1 MSDFTPLREAVDTLA
16 SHAHPLD
23 FGDLERRATRRG
35 RRRIALVATAGVAA
49 VILTVGIAED
59 ALSGG
64 EHAQGPVHQPSPS
77 SSETRRRRARWTPE
91 RIRAEGAPRGDVFD
105 YGLGPAPSGLDAAE
119 LYCVGEEACDESPRR
134 PRGKDR
140 PRGAGDDEGWTVR
153 CLFEVLRGR
162 PWAEVSFGD
171 DSILVEDTASARQS
185 RFAVETPTTL
195 RRLHGERLGPCRP
208 GPDVVLIEDLDRARD
223 FQVGPDGPGI
233 HPYLVDDRAGTIR
246 PLDVPDGIEQ
256 WGPNVDEFLWGINGC
271 RVIWQGSDGSFDH
284 HDVSCRNPRLTDLPG
299 DYWKDGL
306 DAWAAPGRMVL
317 LEHNADGDPLTVH
330 VSVDGG
336 ATWQRIE
343 IEDRNWDGTTAMVK
357 AALADALAQV
367 G

>member
-23 FGDLERRATRRG
+23 FGDLERRAIRRG

-77 SSETRRRRARWTPE
+77 SSETTATGAGWTPE

-105 YGLGPAPSGLDAAE
+105 YGLGPAPSGLDAE
-119 LYCVGEEACDESPRR
+119 LYCVGEEACDEFP
-134 PRGKDR
+134 PDL
-140 PRGAGDDEGWTVR
+140 EGRTGHVALEMTKGGQSV
-153 CLFEVLRGR
+153 LFEVRGR
-162 PWAEVSFGD
+162 PWARYFGD
-171 DSILVEDTASARQS
+171 DSILVEDGFGQAVRFRLLNADGTAVQLRMVSDSAP
-185 RFAVETPTTL
+185 AA
-195 RRLHGERLGPCRP
+195 P
-208 GPDVVLIEDLDRARD
+208 GPDVVLIQDLDRARD